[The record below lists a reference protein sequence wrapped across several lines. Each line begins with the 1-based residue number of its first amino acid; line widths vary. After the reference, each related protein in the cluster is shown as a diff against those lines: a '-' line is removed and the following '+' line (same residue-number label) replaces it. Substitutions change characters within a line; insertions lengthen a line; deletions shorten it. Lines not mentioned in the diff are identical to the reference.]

1 MHTIVIH
8 LTGASIL
15 AVRHLSN
22 ARPAAASSSAAKSLG
37 SIGLVLVTVVI
48 LSFAMMAKAARGMAE
63 LIAGFLRLAASMTS
77 GVVILVIV
85 LIAVVLVAH
94 H

>member
-15 AVRHLSN
+15 AVRHLHN
-22 ARPAAASSSAAKSLG
+22 ARPAAGSNTAAQSLG
-37 SIGLVLVTVVI
+37 PIGLALFAI
-48 LSFAMMAKAARGMAE
+48 LIVFFAMMVKAARGMAD

-85 LIAVVLVAH
+85 LIAVVVLAH
-94 H
+94 P